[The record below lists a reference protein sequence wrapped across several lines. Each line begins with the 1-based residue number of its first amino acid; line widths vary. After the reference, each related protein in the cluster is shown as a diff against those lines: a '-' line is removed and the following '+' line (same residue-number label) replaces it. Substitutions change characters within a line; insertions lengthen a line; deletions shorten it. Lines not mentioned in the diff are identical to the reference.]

1 MDDRNTN
8 SFLIHYNRV
17 GRIQRSGGRGSSPYF
32 WKSNRAPLSP
42 SYERE
47 EEGENERPEEE
58 GESPP

>member
-1 MDDRNTN
+1 MIGI
-8 SFLIHYNRV
+8 LIHFWYTTTESD
-17 GRIQRSGGRGSSPYF
+17 GSSGGAGGPQAPYF